1 MQYFIFKNKEV
12 STYSSFFI
20 KISSIFFDRSSYGI
34 HSICQSLESL
44 ITIQGCCCNHI
55 KRCCYQIYLKRQWTT
70 SSDYVVLFCLNVKS
84 ICILNNFQVTSLMPN
99 ITLARLVQLFTN
111 YSKPSHQ
118 SYAKSGLLYSV
129 SIKRKNSK
137 EGNSS
142 KVSEGAYYTHKAKLF
157 CRQFLN

>member
-44 ITIQGCCCNHI
+44 VTIQGCCRNHI

-70 SSDYVVLFCLNVKS
+70 SSDYAVLFCLNVKS
-84 ICILNNFQVTSLMPN
+84 ICILNNFQVSSL
-99 ITLARLVQLFTN
+99 TLARFSSVIYKLQQTIPSVICKVWASVFSLNQKKEQQRRKLLQ
-111 YSKPSHQ
+111 SK
-118 SYAKSGLLYSV
+118 
-129 SIKRKNSK
+129 
-137 EGNSS
+137 
-142 KVSEGAYYTHKAKLF
+142 
-157 CRQFLN
+157 

>member
-44 ITIQGCCCNHI
+44 VTIQGCCRNHI

-70 SSDYVVLFCLNVKS
+70 SSDYAVLFCLNVKS
-84 ICILNNFQVTSLMPN
+84 ICILNNFQVSSLMPS
-99 ITLARLVQLFTN
+99 ITLARFSSVIYKLQQTI
-111 YSKPSHQ
+111 PSVICKVWASVFSLNQKKEQQRRKLLQ
-118 SYAKSGLLYSV
+118 SMCGSLLHTQSQ
-129 SIKRKNSK
+129 
-137 EGNSS
+137 
-142 KVSEGAYYTHKAKLF
+142 T
-157 CRQFLN
+157 FLQTIP

>member
-34 HSICQSLESL
+34 HSICQSLESF

-55 KRCCYQIYLKRQWTT
+55 ERCCYQIYLKRQRTT
-70 SSDYVVLFCLNVKS
+70 SSYYAVSSCLNVKS

-99 ITLARLVQLFTN
+99 ITLARFSSVIYKLQQTI
-111 YSKPSHQ
+111 PSVICKVWASVFSLNQKKEQQRRKLLQ
-118 SYAKSGLLYSV
+118 SM
-129 SIKRKNSK
+129 
-137 EGNSS
+137 
-142 KVSEGAYYTHKAKLF
+142 
-157 CRQFLN
+157 

>member
-44 ITIQGCCCNHI
+44 VTIQGCCRNHI

-70 SSDYVVLFCLNVKS
+70 SSDYAVLFCLNVKS
-84 ICILNNFQVTSLMPN
+84 ICILNNFKVSSLMPS
-99 ITLARLVQLFTN
+99 ITLARFSSVIYKLQQTIPSVICKVWASVFSLNQKKEQQRRKLLQ
-111 YSKPSHQ
+111 SK
-118 SYAKSGLLYSV
+118 
-129 SIKRKNSK
+129 
-137 EGNSS
+137 
-142 KVSEGAYYTHKAKLF
+142 
-157 CRQFLN
+157 